1 LTLLY
6 DSVTFGGMDR
16 VFAIEDLRT
25 LVARALAAGS
35 YAPGDSKR
43 VRAIPDTRTIRY
55 YTTLGLIDRP
65 AQMQGRLALYG
76 QKHVLQVVAI
86 KRLQA
91 QGEQLGAIQKKL
103 VGATSRK
110 LSQIAELPADFWS
123 EAEKYLAKPK
133 RKAAPEKVAPPLAA
147 AYPMASMP
155 GPEDFWAVAPAL
167 PASVPE
173 TAPVA
178 MAGACLRVVLEP
190 NVELYITF
198 PTGVTKPLDLANL
211 QAASIPLIKEL
222 SRQQLTSLSPPG
234 NSHRTSQDAQQP

>member
-1 LTLLY
+1 
-6 DSVTFGGMDR
+6 MDL

-25 LVARALAAGS
+25 LVARALAAGC
-35 YAPGDSKR
+35 YAPGESKR

-91 QGEQLGAIQKKL
+91 LGEPLAAIQQKL

-123 EAEKYLAKPK
+123 EAEKYLAKTK
-133 RKAAPEKVAPPLAA
+133 RKAESEHIAPPVAA
-147 AYPMASMP
+147 TYPMASLP

-167 PASVPE
+167 PEPNLTAATLPGPE
-173 TAPVA
+173 QEVTSPAV
-178 MAGACLRVVLEP
+178 AGACLRVVLEP

-198 PTGVTKPLDLANL
+198 PAGETKTLDPTKL
-211 QAASIPLIKEL
+211 QAAAFPLLAEL
-222 SRQQLTSLSPPG
+222 SRQQLTSPSPRG
-234 NSHRTSQDAQQP
+234 NSLRTD